1 MRIFDLEAN
10 LGEEQAQPMVR
21 LMHEAG
27 RLRNHEALVE
37 WLAGP
42 VQAIIPHRAVI
53 AGWGNFHAG
62 SLTYR
67 SIGRT
72 DHYSGGAEEER
83 LLRAAHAH
91 WMASGMQPQI
101 LPGGV
106 FLRGSDGDGT
116 TNALV
121 HGLRD
126 LRSGSECVYAFLI
139 PGDMPVPQLRQAA
152 RLLLPSI
159 DLAFRQAT
167 LAVRT
172 TGEVGTACHTVEMKA
187 VGAVEVRPASSQEPG
202 APLSEREEEVMHW
215 VRLGKTN
222 SEIAAILHLS
232 TFTVKNHM
240 RRIYK
245 KLNAMNRAQAVS
257 RVGGRTLS

>member
-1 MRIFDLEAN
+1 MRHLDIEAN
-10 LGEEQAQPMVR
+10 LAGQAQPIVS
-21 LMHEAG
+21 LVQQAG
-27 RLRNHEALVE
+27 RIRHHASLVE

-42 VQAIIPHRAVI
+42 LQAIIPHRAVI
-53 AGWGNFHAG
+53 AGWGDFDAG
-62 SLTYR
+62 LVTYR
-67 SIGRT
+67 SMGP
-72 DHYSGGAEEER
+72 AEHRPPDAEMQR
-83 LLRAAHAH
+83 LLRGARAH
-91 WMASGMQPQI
+91 WVAGGMQPQI

-106 FLRGSDGDGT
+106 FLRGSEQNDSEH
-116 TNALV
+116 ALV

-126 LRSGSECVYAFLI
+126 LRVGCDCVYAFLI
-139 PGDMPVPQLRQAA
+139 PADVPVAPLRHAA

-167 LAVRT
+167 AQADDPAC
-172 TGEVGTACHTVEMKA
+172 GTAGDGTPIAAIETAANDAH
-187 VGAVEVRPASSQEPG
+187 EPG
-202 APLSEREEEVMHW
+202 PPLSEREDEVMHW

-222 SEIAAILHLS
+222 SEIATILNLS

-257 RVGGRTLS
+257 RVGGRTLP

>member
-1 MRIFDLEAN
+1 MRNLDIEAN
-10 LGEEQAQPMVR
+10 LAGQAQPIVW
-21 LMHEAG
+21 LVQQAG
-27 RLRNHEALVE
+27 RIRHHAGLVE

-42 VQAIIPHRAVI
+42 LQAIIPHHAVI
-53 AGWGNFHAG
+53 AGWGDFEAG
-62 SLTYR
+62 SVTFR
-67 SIGRT
+67 SIGLAQHLPA
-72 DHYSGGAEEER
+72 DADAHR
-83 LLRAAHAH
+83 LLRDARAH
-91 WMASGMQPQI
+91 WVAGGMQPQL

-106 FLRGSDGDGT
+106 FLRGNEQNDAAH
-116 TNALV
+116 ALV

-126 LRSGSECVYAFLI
+126 LRVGCDCVYAFLVSS
-139 PGDMPVPQLRQAA
+139 DAAVSQLRQAA

-167 LAVRT
+167 ALDDPSCSGA
-172 TGEVGTACHTVEMKA
+172 GDAIAPKAGGTATH
-187 VGAVEVRPASSQEPG
+187 GGHEPG
-202 APLSEREEEVMHW
+202 APLSDREEEVMRW

-222 SEIAAILHLS
+222 SEIATILNLS

-257 RVGGRTLS
+257 RVGGRTST

>member
-10 LGEEQAQPMVR
+10 LSAEQAQPIVR

-27 RLRNHEALVE
+27 RIRRHVTLVE

-42 VQAIIPHRAVI
+42 LQAIIPHRAVI
-53 AGWGNFHAG
+53 AGWGNFHDG
-62 SLTYR
+62 DIEHR
-67 SIGRT
+67 SIGP
-72 DHYSGGAEEER
+72 AEHRPAESEAER
-83 LLRAAHAH
+83 LLRDGHAH
-91 WMASGMQPQI
+91 WIAGGMQPQI

-106 FLRGSDGDGT
+106 FLRKGESDGA

-126 LRSGSECVYAFLI
+126 LRSGCECIYAFLI
-139 PGDMPVPQLRQAA
+139 PQDIPVPQSRQAA

-159 DLAFRQAT
+159 DVAFRQAT
-167 LAVRT
+167 SRIDEASR
-172 TGEVGTACHTVEMKA
+172 GEGTNSTAIPVMEGTATN
-187 VGAVEVRPASSQEPG
+187 PLEPG
-202 APLSEREEEVMHW
+202 APLSEREEEVMRW

-222 SEIAAILHLS
+222 SEIADILHLS

-257 RVGGRTLS
+257 RAGGRTLS